1 VNRPRSWWTDVNAA
15 NVAAGVTAG
24 LWYAFGAIPI
34 QLSAAEKLDLP
45 SDVASSWFFVIWCT
59 GAIASIPLTLRYRQP
74 LAITWTIPGL
84 VFLAST
90 GERFTPGELAGAS
103 LVAGILIVVLG
114 LAGIGARLMRWLPFP
129 IVMGMFAGSILGYVT
144 GIFEQLDAHPG
155 VVGAAIAGYL
165 AARMLDRSWLP
176 PVAGALALGLAAAGF
191 AGQVHPAAF
200 EWSAPHIEPV
210 SPVLGVDSV
219 FALSIPLVVMAIGIG
234 NVQGL
239 GILLTKGYRPPV
251 NGITVVV
258 GVNSVVNALFGGHP
272 STVARNAVAILA
284 SDDAGPKDQRYVA
297 NLVASLFALF
307 LALTATT
314 AGTLLDV
321 LPVGLVV
328 ALAGLAILTAFV
340 DALRTSVAT
349 DLPLGAFFAFAIA
362 ASPLTLF
369 GIGSAFWALVGGTVA
384 SLAVERPML
393 RKTLREAGAPA

>member
-1 VNRPRSWWTDVNAA
+1 
-15 NVAAGVTAG
+15 
-24 LWYAFGAIPI
+24 
-34 QLSAAEKLDLP
+34 
-45 SDVASSWFFVIWCT
+45 
-59 GAIASIPLTLRYRQP
+59 
-74 LAITWTIPGL
+74 
-84 VFLAST
+84 
-90 GERFTPGELAGAS
+90 
-103 LVAGILIVVLG
+103 
-114 LAGIGARLMRWLPFP
+114 M
-129 IVMGMFAGSILGYVT
+129 
-144 GIFEQLDAHPG
+144 
-155 VVGAAIAGYL
+155 
-165 AARMLDRSWLP
+165 
-176 PVAGALALGLAAAGF
+176 
-191 AGQVHPAAF
+191 
-200 EWSAPHIEPV
+200 
-210 SPVLGVDSV
+210 
-219 FALSIPLVVMAIGIG
+219 
-234 NVQGL
+234 
-239 GILLTKGYRPPV
+239 LLTKGYRPPV